1 MTQAARFA
9 RCGSGWL
16 TPEFYVHT
24 FMHPYRHFKTWQ
36 IALAAWFATDSP
48 SGRHESNKAVAQ
60 QTFGQSVVSRLA
72 TRVQFRHDDLPKRV
86 TTGDDHAFQAELV
99 RVESTNFAIHG
110 FLLGSALDLV
120 AARFSIPSQTYL
132 AAFITSAGTRPALA
146 EALATVL
153 RLYWASEYTASA
165 HLAAPKIEAAARALL
180 LELNEPV
187 FRAAI
192 GDNIGSSLA
201 SARSCN

>member
-1 MTQAARFA
+1 M
-9 RCGSGWL
+9 
-16 TPEFYVHT
+16 
-24 FMHPYRHFKTWQ
+24 
-36 IALAAWFATDSP
+36 
-48 SGRHESNKAVAQ
+48 
-60 QTFGQSVVSRLA
+60 SRLA

-192 GDNIGSSLA
+192 GDNIGQFAGLGA
-201 SARSCN
+201 LLQLVVSAGHVPRHAGMMALSEIGSGANFVTQ